1 MKARRIIEGASFGPD
16 VLDVVRKAF
25 DESWQQVSFVFSPS
39 EHEDARE
46 VLAKAVMI
54 AARDDSND
62 PRPLREAAIQAMK
75 RQYPSRFTES
85 EDSQKAGEI

>member
-1 MKARRIIEGASFGPD
+1 
-16 VLDVVRKAF
+16 
-25 DESWQQVSFVFSPS
+25 
-39 EHEDARE
+39 
-46 VLAKAVMI
+46 MI